1 MKIHTICIWSSLAL
15 LARKRLGYQVQGSLS
30 INFSLLSCQNKEFG
44 NKYFLFLSQT
54 YFCAKDKRILNLP
67 QVKKIILDFCKISF
81 I

>member
-1 MKIHTICIWSSLAL
+1 M
-15 LARKRLGYQVQGSLS
+15 LARERLGYQVQGSLN
-30 INFSLLSCQNKEFG
+30 INFSLLSCQNNEFD

-67 QVKKIILDFCKISF
+67 KVEKNILDFCKIIF